1 MKIALIK
8 GLDNKFSIAYDS
20 DYENSKKIKPNE
32 IYEFEYK
39 KPRNIKFH
47 RKFFSLINLCYSNQD
62 IFNNIEHL
70 RKELIICA
78 GHYDLVFDLD
88 TGIQKKEAQSIS
100 FASMDEITFEKIYS
114 DVLNV
119 ICEKFL
125 FDKQEVLE
133 NVHKYF

>member
-20 DYENSKKIKPNE
+20 DYELAKKIKPNE
-32 IYEFEYK
+32 VYEFEYK
-39 KPRNIKFH
+39 KTRNIKFH
-47 RKFFSLINLCYSNQD
+47 RKFFALVNLCFSNQE

-78 GHYDLVFDLD
+78 GHYELIFDLESG
-88 TGIQKKEAQSIS
+88 TQKKEALSIS
-100 FASMDEITFEKIYS
+100 FASMDETAFNTLYN

-125 FDKQEVLE
+125 FDKEDVLN
-133 NVHKYF
+133 NVAQYF

>member
-20 DYENSKKIKPNE
+20 DYELAKKIKPNE
-32 IYEFEYK
+32 VYEFEYK
-39 KPRNIKFH
+39 KTRNIKFH
-47 RKFFSLINLCYSNQD
+47 RKFFALVNLCFSNQES
-62 IFNNIEHL
+62 FNNIEHL

-78 GHYDLVFDLD
+78 GHYELIFDLESG
-88 TGIQKKEAQSIS
+88 TQKKEALSIS
-100 FASMDEITFEKIYS
+100 FASMDETAFNTLYN

-125 FDKQEVLE
+125 FDKEDVLN
-133 NVHKYF
+133 NVAQYF

>member
-20 DYENSKKIKPNE
+20 DYELAKKIKPNE
-32 IYEFEYK
+32 VYEFEYK
-39 KPRNIKFH
+39 KTRNIKFH
-47 RKFFSLINLCYSNQD
+47 RKFFALVNLCFSNQET
-62 IFNNIEHL
+62 FNNIEHL

-78 GHYDLVFDLD
+78 GHYELIFDLESG
-88 TGIQKKEAQSIS
+88 TQKKEALSIS
-100 FASMDEITFEKIYS
+100 FASMDETAFNTLYN

-125 FDKQEVLE
+125 FDKEDILN
-133 NVHKYF
+133 NVAQYF